1 MILKA
6 REIKNLSETIDTL
19 LPLQLKM
26 PFAYEVA
33 SIARE
38 VRENNFMI
46 NAMKQEI
53 VERFAERDDNG
64 QIRVNQEDGTVEVQE
79 GKYAELNAELDKLMN
94 RDIELNSNKIKLV
107 DIKDLDLTV
116 GQISAL
122 IPLIDAE

>member
-6 REIKNLSETIDTL
+6 REIKNLSETMDTL

-46 NAMKQEI
+46 SAMRQEI

-64 QIRVNQEDGTVEVQE
+64 QIKINQEDGTVEVQE

>member
-6 REIKNLSETIDTL
+6 REIKNLSETMETL

-79 GKYAELNAELDKLMN
+79 GKYVELNAELDKLMN

-122 IPLIDAE
+122 IPLIDVE

>member
-1 MILKA
+1 MLK
-6 REIKNLSETIDTL
+6 
-19 LPLQLKM
+19 
-26 PFAYEVA
+26 
-33 SIARE
+33 
-38 VRENNFMI
+38 
-46 NAMKQEI
+46 
-53 VERFAERDDNG
+53 RFAERDDNG
-64 QIRVNQEDGTVEVQE
+64 QIRINQEDGTVEVQE

>member
-6 REIKNLSETIDTL
+6 REIKNLSETMDTL

-46 NAMKQEI
+46 NAMRQEI

-64 QIRVNQEDGTVEVQE
+64 QIKINQEDGTVEVQE

>member
-6 REIKNLSETIDTL
+6 REIKNLSETMDTL

-46 NAMKQEI
+46 NAMRQEI

-64 QIRVNQEDGTVEVQE
+64 QIRINQEDGTVEVQE
-79 GKYAELNAELDKLMN
+79 GKYAELNSELDKLMN
-94 RDIELNSNKIKLV
+94 RDIELKSNKIKLV

-122 IPLIDAE
+122 IPLIDVE

>member
-6 REIKNLSETIDTL
+6 REIKSLSETMDTL

-46 NAMKQEI
+46 NAMRQEI

-64 QIRVNQEDGTVEVQE
+64 QIRINQEDGTVEVQE

>member
-6 REIKNLSETIDTL
+6 REIKNLSETMETL

-79 GKYAELNAELDKLMN
+79 GKYAELNSELDKLMN
-94 RDIELNSNKIKLV
+94 RDIELKSNKIKLV

-122 IPLIDAE
+122 IPLIDVE

>member
-6 REIKNLSETIDTL
+6 REIKNLSETMDSL

-46 NAMKQEI
+46 NAMRQEI

-64 QIRVNQEDGTVEVQE
+64 QMRINQEDGTVEVQE

-94 RDIELNSNKIKLV
+94 RDIELKSNKIKLV

-122 IPLIDAE
+122 IPLIDAQ

>member
-6 REIKNLSETIDTL
+6 REIKNLNETIGAL

-38 VRENNFMI
+38 VRENDFMI
-46 NAMKQEI
+46 NTMRQEI
-53 VERFAERDDNG
+53 IERFAKRDDNG
-64 QIRVNQEDGTVEVQE
+64 QMIINEEDGTVEVE
-79 GKYAELNAELDKLMN
+79 DGKYAELNAELDELMN
-94 RDIELNSNKIKLV
+94 RDIELKSNKIKLV

-122 IPLIDAE
+122 IPLIDAQ

>member
-6 REIKNLSETIDTL
+6 REIKNLNDTINAL

-38 VRENNFMI
+38 VRENDFMI
-46 NAMKQEI
+46 STMRQEI
-53 VERFAERDDNG
+53 IERFAKRDDNG
-64 QIRVNQEDGTVEVQE
+64 QIVVNQEDGTVEVE
-79 GKYAELNAELDKLMN
+79 DGKYAELNTELDKLMN
-94 RDIELNSNKIKLV
+94 RDIELKSNKIKLV

>member
-6 REIKNLSETIDTL
+6 REIKNLSETMDTL

-46 NAMKQEI
+46 NAMRQEI

-64 QIRVNQEDGTVEVQE
+64 QMRINQEDGTVEVQE

>member
-6 REIKNLSETIDTL
+6 REIKNLSETMDTL

-122 IPLIDAE
+122 IPLIDVE

>member
-6 REIKNLSETIDTL
+6 REIKNLSETMDTL

-53 VERFAERDDNG
+53 VGRFAERDDNG

-122 IPLIDAE
+122 IPLIDVE

>member
-6 REIKNLSETIDTL
+6 REIKNLSETMDTL

>member
-6 REIKNLSETIDTL
+6 REIKNLSETMDTL

-46 NAMKQEI
+46 NAMRQEI

-64 QIRVNQEDGTVEVQE
+64 QIRINQEDGTVEVQE

-122 IPLIDAE
+122 IPLIDVE

>member
-1 MILKA
+1 
-6 REIKNLSETIDTL
+6 
-19 LPLQLKM
+19 M

-46 NAMKQEI
+46 NAMRQEI

-64 QIRVNQEDGTVEVQE
+64 QIRINQEDGTVEVQE

-122 IPLIDAE
+122 IPLIDVE

>member
-6 REIKNLSETIDTL
+6 REIKNLSETMDTL

-46 NAMKQEI
+46 NAMRQEI

-64 QIRVNQEDGTVEVQE
+64 QIRINQEDGTVEVQE

>member
-6 REIKNLSETIDTL
+6 REIKNLSETMDTL

-46 NAMKQEI
+46 NTMRQEI

-64 QIRVNQEDGTVEVQE
+64 QIRINQEDGTVEVQE

>member
-6 REIKNLSETIDTL
+6 REIKNLSETMDTL

-46 NAMKQEI
+46 NAMRQEI

-64 QIRVNQEDGTVEVQE
+64 QIRINQEDGTVEVQE
-79 GKYAELNAELDKLMN
+79 RKYAELNAELDKLMN

>member
-6 REIKNLSETIDTL
+6 REIKNLNETVSAL

-38 VRENNFMI
+38 VRENDFMI
-46 NAMKQEI
+46 NTMRQEI
-53 VERFAERDDNG
+53 IERFAKRDDNG
-64 QIRVNQEDGTVEVQE
+64 QMIINEEDGTVEVE
-79 GKYAELNAELDKLMN
+79 DGKYAELNAELDKLMN
-94 RDIELNSNKIKLV
+94 RDIELKSNKIKLV

-122 IPLIDAE
+122 IPLIDAQ

>member
-6 REIKNLSETIDTL
+6 REIKNLSETMDTL

-46 NAMKQEI
+46 NAMRQEI
-53 VERFAERDDNG
+53 VE
-64 QIRVNQEDGTVEVQE
+64 
-79 GKYAELNAELDKLMN
+79 
-94 RDIELNSNKIKLV
+94 KIC
-107 DIKDLDLTV
+107 
-116 GQISAL
+116 
-122 IPLIDAE
+122 

>member
-6 REIKNLSETIDTL
+6 REIKNLSETMDTL

-46 NAMKQEI
+46 NAMRQEI

-64 QIRVNQEDGTVEVQE
+64 QIRINQEDGTVEVQE
-79 GKYAELNAELDKLMN
+79 GKYAELNTELDKLMN

>member
-6 REIKNLSETIDTL
+6 REIKNLSETMETL

-122 IPLIDAE
+122 IPLIDVE

>member
-6 REIKNLSETIDTL
+6 REIKNLSETMDTL

-46 NAMKQEI
+46 NAMRQEI
-53 VERFAERDDNG
+53 IERFAERDDNG
-64 QIRVNQEDGTVEVQE
+64 QMRINQEDGTVEVQE

-122 IPLIDAE
+122 IPLIDVE

>member
-6 REIKNLSETIDTL
+6 REIKNLSETMDTL

-79 GKYAELNAELDKLMN
+79 GKYAELNSELDKLMN
-94 RDIELNSNKIKLV
+94 RDIELKSNKIKLV

-122 IPLIDAE
+122 IPLIDVE

>member
-6 REIKNLSETIDTL
+6 REIKNLNETIGAL

-38 VRENNFMI
+38 VRENDFMI
-46 NAMKQEI
+46 NTMRQEI
-53 VERFAERDDNG
+53 IERFAKRDDNG
-64 QIRVNQEDGTVEVQE
+64 QMIINEEDGTVEVE
-79 GKYAELNAELDKLMN
+79 DGKYTELNAELDKLMN
-94 RDIELNSNKIKLV
+94 RDIELKSNKIKLV

-122 IPLIDAE
+122 IPLIDAQ